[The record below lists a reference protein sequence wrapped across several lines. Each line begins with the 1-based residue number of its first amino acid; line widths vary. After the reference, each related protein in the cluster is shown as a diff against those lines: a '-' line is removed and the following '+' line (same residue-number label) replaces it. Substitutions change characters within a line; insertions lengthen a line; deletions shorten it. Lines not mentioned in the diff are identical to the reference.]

1 MQIDKARYIISIYSK
16 PLKQTN
22 KQSNKLT
29 LANVSVPCLHTPQ
42 RTLSFP
48 GFTAWQKFLQK
59 T

>member
-1 MQIDKARYIISIYSK
+1 MNQDLLTHLREITAEERA
-16 PLKQTN
+16 LLET
-22 KQSNKLT
+22 LT
-29 LANVSVPCLHTPQ
+29 LAKVSVPCLHSLH